1 MDEKAILLAAKRFD
15 NVPGVLIASN
25 NGHSEAVLAHGKLLK
40 NSYLTAD
47 KTAELLAAKN
57 NDRVSALL
65 IALQNGHDEV
75 IRAYG

>member
-1 MDEKAILLAAKRFD
+1 MKHTLLTVKRFD
-15 NVPGVLIASN
+15 NIPGVLIASK
-25 NGHSEAVLAHGKLLK
+25 NGHSEAVLAYGRLLK
-40 NSYLTAD
+40 NSCLTAD

-57 NDRVSALL
+57 NDGVSALL